1 LLILWVSYAGCADGR
16 CKPDE
21 TSHKEIELMP
31 LYESTVIAR
40 QDIATTQVDTLAD
53 ELTAILTEGGGKV
66 TKRESWGLRSLTYR
80 IKKNRK
86 GHYVFFNIDA
96 PSAAINEYERRM
108 RINEDVLRYLTV
120 RVEEHEEGQSAVL
133 INKDRPAERTGGFG
147 DRGGFGGGRGGGGG
161 FGGGGGRGRPRED
174 GAGGGADRGGDRDR
188 FSSGRRPRSESENA
202 GEG

>member
-1 LLILWVSYAGCADGR
+1 
-16 CKPDE
+16 
-21 TSHKEIELMP
+21 MP
-31 LYESTVIAR
+31 LYESVVIAR

-53 ELTAILTEGGGKV
+53 ELTNILVEGGGKV

-86 GHYVFFNIDA
+86 GHYVLFNIDA
-96 PSAAINEYERRM
+96 PAAAINEYERRM

-120 RVEEHEEGQSAVL
+120 RVDVHEEGQSAVL

-147 DRGGFGGGRGGGGG
+147 DRGGFGGGRG
-161 FGGGGGRGRPRED
+161 FGGGGRGRPRD
-174 GAGGGADRGGDRDR
+174 DAGGGAGGDRDR
-188 FSSGRRPRSESENA
+188 FSSGRRPRSDSETQ

>member
-1 LLILWVSYAGCADGR
+1 
-16 CKPDE
+16 
-21 TSHKEIELMP
+21 MP
-31 LYESTVIAR
+31 LYESVVIAR

-53 ELTAILTEGGGKV
+53 ELTNILVEGGGKV

-86 GHYVFFNIDA
+86 GHYVLFNIDA
-96 PSAAINEYERRM
+96 PAAAINEYERRM

-133 INKDRPAERTGGFG
+133 LNKDRPAERTGGFG
-147 DRGGFGGGRGGGGG
+147 DRGGFGGGRG
-161 FGGGGGRGRPRED
+161 FGGGGRGRPRED
-174 GAGGGADRGGDRDR
+174 GDRGGDRGGDRDR
-188 FSSGRRPRSESENA
+188 FGSGRRPRTDSEQ

>member
-1 LLILWVSYAGCADGR
+1 
-16 CKPDE
+16 
-21 TSHKEIELMP
+21 MP
-31 LYESTVIAR
+31 LYESVVIAR

-53 ELTAILTEGGGKV
+53 ELTNILAEGGGKV

-86 GHYVFFNIDA
+86 GHYVLFNIDA
-96 PSAAINEYERRM
+96 PAAAINEYERRM

-133 INKDRPAERTGGFG
+133 LNKDRPAERTGGFG
-147 DRGGFGGGRGGGGG
+147 DRGGFGGGRG
-161 FGGGGGRGRPRED
+161 FGGGGRGRPRDD
-174 GAGGGADRGGDRDR
+174 GDRGGDRGGDRDR
-188 FSSGRRPRSESENA
+188 FSSGRRPRSDSETQ

>member
-1 LLILWVSYAGCADGR
+1 
-16 CKPDE
+16 
-21 TSHKEIELMP
+21 MP
-31 LYESTVIAR
+31 LYESVVIVR

-53 ELTAILTEGGGKV
+53 ELTAILGENGGKV

-96 PSAAINEYERRM
+96 DSAAINEYERRM

-120 RVEEHEEGQSAVL
+120 RVEAHEEGQSAVL
-133 INKDRPAERTGGFG
+133 INKDRPPERSGFG
-147 DRGGFGGGRGGGGG
+147 ERGGFGGGRG
-161 FGGGGGRGRPRED
+161 FGGGGGRGRD
-174 GAGGGADRGGDRDR
+174 GGGGGGGGGDRGGH
-188 FSSGRRPRSESENA
+188 FGSGRRPRSDESPA